1 MKTSYILMIITILA
15 KVFGLV
21 REQTLAYFFGRGELA
36 DVFLVA
42 FSLPMMITNVISGAV
57 ANGYIPMFNS
67 IKAKSGQ
74 EKANEFTA
82 NLSNI
87 LAIIFLIISIV
98 AIIFASPLVKL
109 MAQGFTGS
117 KLNTA
122 ILVTRIALLSVSA
135 TAVFSIYKAYLQI
148 HDRFVVSVIHA
159 IIMNLIIILFLAITY
174 KFGIKF
180 LGIGILLAFTF
191 QYIIFIPYVK
201 KTSYKHKWIIDFK
214 NEDIKKLLRIILPIL
229 ISSSAIEINF
239 MISKSLAS
247 ELSHGGISILNYA
260 YKLQSFVTGI
270 VVTSIITAV
279 YPQMAKYGSLK
290 DFKGL
295 RISTRD
301 ALSTMSILVIPA
313 TFGLFTFALPIVEL
327 LFMRGRLNLD
337 DATSIANVLRY
348 YAFGVFAIGIREIL
362 SRIYYSLDDTKR
374 PVINSLVIVGVNI
387 ILSFVL
393 AKFMGIVGL
402 GLATTISF
410 VVGGGFFAI
419 SSTKLIGKIFDKN
432 LLLNLGKILLA
443 SLIMAAG
450 SNLVFNILKLKLGSN
465 LSLLLAIIFAACI
478 YGIMLIILRVKEI
491 KILLKKFNK

>member
-36 DVFLVA
+36 DIFLVA

-180 LGIGILLAFTF
+180 LGIGILL
-191 QYIIFIPYVK
+191 
-201 KTSYKHKWIIDFK
+201 
-214 NEDIKKLLRIILPIL
+214 
-229 ISSSAIEINF
+229 
-239 MISKSLAS
+239 
-247 ELSHGGISILNYA
+247 
-260 YKLQSFVTGI
+260 
-270 VVTSIITAV
+270 
-279 YPQMAKYGSLK
+279 
-290 DFKGL
+290 
-295 RISTRD
+295 
-301 ALSTMSILVIPA
+301 
-313 TFGLFTFALPIVEL
+313 
-327 LFMRGRLNLD
+327 
-337 DATSIANVLRY
+337 
-348 YAFGVFAIGIREIL
+348 
-362 SRIYYSLDDTKR
+362 
-374 PVINSLVIVGVNI
+374 
-387 ILSFVL
+387 
-393 AKFMGIVGL
+393 
-402 GLATTISF
+402 
-410 VVGGGFFAI
+410 
-419 SSTKLIGKIFDKN
+419 
-432 LLLNLGKILLA
+432 
-443 SLIMAAG
+443 SLIHISEPTRRPG
-450 SNLVFNILKLKLGSN
+450 
-465 LSLLLAIIFAACI
+465 
-478 YGIMLIILRVKEI
+478 
-491 KILLKKFNK
+491 